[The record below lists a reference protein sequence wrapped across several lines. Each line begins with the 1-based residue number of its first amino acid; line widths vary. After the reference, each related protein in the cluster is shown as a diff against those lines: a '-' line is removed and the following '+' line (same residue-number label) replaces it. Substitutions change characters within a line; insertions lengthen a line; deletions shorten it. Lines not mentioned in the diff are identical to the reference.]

1 MTKKYRGLF
10 SSKHLPVQNQHYEK
24 GIFKF
29 FLIHFSQFYIFTSH
43 KNMKKPF
50 LSFLFSV
57 GTEM

>member
-10 SSKHLPVQNQHYEK
+10 SSKPLPVQNQHYEK

-29 FLIHFSQFYIFTSH
+29 FLTQFSQFYIFISH

-50 LSFLFSV
+50 
-57 GTEM
+57 